1 MAPECQTS
9 SGSSQSIKS
18 IKWEKRRNP
27 NAYFSQFSINE
38 VPMPLSDSPGHL
50 NLTFMGISFL
60 RSTHRLR
67 LLYYNYDRA
76 NYFENNDNTLARKS
90 PLGKETPPEIPST
103 PGTKLQVWVHNLC
116 IYFPIDEG
124 GNDKPSK
131 NKEKWYH
138 ILILQAKT
146 PRINPLNT

>member
-1 MAPECQTS
+1 
-9 SGSSQSIKS
+9 
-18 IKWEKRRNP
+18 
-27 NAYFSQFSINE
+27 
-38 VPMPLSDSPGHL
+38 MPLSDSPGHL

-103 PGTKLQVWVHNLC
+103 PGTKLQV
-116 IYFPIDEG
+116 
-124 GNDKPSK
+124 
-131 NKEKWYH
+131 
-138 ILILQAKT
+138 
-146 PRINPLNT
+146 